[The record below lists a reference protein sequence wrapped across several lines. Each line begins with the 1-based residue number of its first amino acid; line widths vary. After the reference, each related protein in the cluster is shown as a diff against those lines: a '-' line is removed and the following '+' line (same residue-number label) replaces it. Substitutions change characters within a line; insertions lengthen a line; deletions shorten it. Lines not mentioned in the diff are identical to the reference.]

1 MVSHGGIQME
11 ENEVKAVK
19 KSRGVMFFLK
29 IFLVFILLLG
39 ASMAIGVY
47 YVYHRLTTD
56 SQLEKIVSEKIS
68 AATGM
73 DVKFAGIEVS
83 FPNITIKDIRV
94 ATDSPVLKLDAN
106 IALLSVTP
114 DFFAALQGELV
125 LDSINVAS
133 GVTRVELFDSQAA
146 DAEHGTATEKKPLDL
161 STVKLPFRNVGMSD
175 LRFSVKSADS
185 EKPHELVL
193 KNAGISRSMLSS
205 TLPFNIDVDV
215 VSVAAA
221 QVEGRILWPD
231 SISASLK
238 VAAADVAELKKLIP
252 PEYQKQ
258 LTFIKSASTKAEV
271 AYSIKDGSIKVSG
284 AQVVI
289 EPGIKADIGVE
300 VASVSPLNATATF
313 KLSPLQI
320 DMLWPLVKDFV
331 PAEHGLLVKNGSV
344 QAEGTV
350 VLRDASPAAIDV
362 KLVPEKITVSA
373 KALPESIQLER
384 GQILYKNDKIGF
396 SGFSAKMADTQ
407 VQLVSG
413 SLQIEPLGFNG
424 EISADANFD
433 SIWKMVSGYLSDDA
447 KRVTPSGKAAFKGRI
462 VYDKKGPRIDG
473 AFSSDRI
480 TLKEK
485 QSSAQATIEKVKV
498 RLEEVGDAKGKVH
511 VESLEA
517 KGVGA
522 SVKLKGI
529 LTNAADI
536 GLDFSADGNIN
547 IDEFVKF
554 ATSLFK
560 LPVKPDQFKG
570 EVVLAMQVGGKL
582 SDIRPKG
589 RLELKNVFADLSERG
604 FVLAKL
610 NGAATADLDK
620 LVLDKVAAEI
630 LGGKVSISGTLKDF
644 KKPVFDASLGISG
657 ADLGQIRAMV
667 AKNFP
672 EMPKELEISGKSDLT
687 VNVKGTFE
695 KPDVNGEATLKEVRF
710 FHPAVFRP
718 VENISGPIKISNKG
732 LITSGLTAGWGTSKA
747 NVTGELNDW
756 GKLISNFKFVV
767 SPLDA
772 TDAAGFFLKD
782 TGYVFDGKGT
792 GSGAITGPL
801 EKIKVAGVASIPAG
815 LVTAQVA
822 EKGDA
827 FKFPFQKLSA
837 SFSYTESVFSISAA
851 EFDIFSGKVKGSG
864 KVFLASE
871 PIRFEFSSSIENL
884 MTQEFLKQNTKYPN
898 ILTGGVNGSF
908 TGRGNTLGLADLNG
922 DAKLAMPK
930 GTYNSPP
937 FIKQIADK
945 LNAPQLASGPI
956 DNAAGDYKISGG
968 RISSNNVLAKA
979 GEDRVTF
986 VGSIGLDTT
995 LDGEARFQLN
1005 RQTALK
1011 SNILKELIGD
1021 EASVEIPVTVKGSFM
1036 SPSIGIPLD
1045 RMLKEAAERR
1055 AKSAVKKEA
1064 GKVLDRLFGGKKQP
1078 EPQTA
1083 TATAPVAPAPAP
1095 APGTATA
1102 TAQPA
1107 PPSPQKQIENKIKDL
1122 GKDLKNIFRRK

>member
-1 MVSHGGIQME
+1 ME
-11 ENEVKAVK
+11 ENEVKTVK
-19 KSRGVMFFLK
+19 KSRGVMFYLK

-56 SQLEKIVSEKIS
+56 SQLEKIVGEKIS
-68 AATGM
+68 SAISM
-73 DVKFAGIEVS
+73 EVKFAGIEVS

-94 ATDSPVLKLDAN
+94 ATDSPELKLDAN
-106 IALLSVTP
+106 ISLLSVTP

-125 LDSINVAS
+125 LDSVNIAS
-133 GVTRVELFDSQAA
+133 GVTRVEMVSSHAA
-146 DAEHGTATEKKPLDL
+146 SAAPDAGVEKKPLDL
-161 STVKLPFRNVGMSD
+161 STIKLPFRNVGMSN
-175 LRFSVKSADS
+175 LRFSVKTADV
-185 EKPHELVL
+185 EKPHELLL
-193 KNAGISRSMLSS
+193 KNASISRSMLSS

-215 VSVAAA
+215 ISLAAA
-221 QVEGRILWPD
+221 QIEGRIVWPD
-231 SISASLK
+231 SVSASLK
-238 VAAADVAELKKLIP
+238 VSAENIEELKKLIP
-252 PEYQKQ
+252 AEHQKH
-258 LTFIKSASTKAEV
+258 LTFIKSASTQAEV
-271 AYSIKDGSIKVSG
+271 VYNLKNGSIKVSG
-284 AQVVI
+284 AQIIV
-289 EPGIKADIGVE
+289 EPGIKADIGVDI
-300 VASVSPLNATATF
+300 ASVSPLNATATF

-320 DMLWPLVKDFV
+320 DMLWPLVKGFV

-344 QAEGTV
+344 QAEGSV
-350 VLRDASPAAIDV
+350 ALIDAVPAAIDV
-362 KLVPEKITVSA
+362 KIIPEKVTVTA
-373 KALPESIQLER
+373 KALPEPVQLER
-384 GQILYKNDKIGF
+384 GQIIYKDEKIGF
-396 SGFSAKMADTQ
+396 SGFSAKIADSQ
-407 VQLVSG
+407 IQLVSG
-413 SLQIEPLGFNG
+413 SLKIEPIAFSG
-424 EISADANFD
+424 EISADVNFE
-433 SIWKMVSGYLSDDA
+433 SIWKLLSHYLSDDA
-447 KRVTPSGKAAFKGRI
+447 KRVTPSGKASFKGKI
-462 VYDKKGPRIDG
+462 AYDGKGPRIDG
-473 AFSSDRI
+473 AFASDRI

-485 QSSAQATIEKVKV
+485 QTSTQATIEKVKV
-498 RLEEVGDAKGKVH
+498 RLEEVGDAKGKIH

-522 SVKLKGI
+522 LVKLKGV
-529 LTNAADI
+529 LTNATDI
-536 GLDFSADGNIN
+536 GLDFSADGNVN
-547 IDEFVKF
+547 IDEF
-554 ATSLFK
+554 ARLGASLFK
-560 LPVKPDQFKG
+560 LPIKPGQFKG
-570 EVVLAMQVGGKL
+570 EMILAMQVGGKL

-604 FVLAKL
+604 FVLANL
-610 NGAATADLDK
+610 NGAASADLDK

-630 LGGKVSISGTLKDF
+630 LGGKVAISGTLKDF
-644 KKPVFDASLGISG
+644 KKPVVDASLGISG

-667 AKNFP
+667 AKNYP
-672 EMPKELEISGKSDLT
+672 EMPAELEISGKSDLN
-687 VNVKGTFE
+687 VNVRGTVE
-695 KPDVNGEATLKEVRF
+695 KSDVNGEATLKGIRF

-732 LITSGLTAGWGTSKA
+732 LTTSGLTAGWGTSKA
-747 NVTGELNDW
+747 NVTGELTDW
-756 GKLISNFKFVV
+756 GKLVSNFKFIV

-801 EKIKVAGVASIPAG
+801 EKIKVAGVASVPAG

-822 EKGDA
+822 EKGEA

-837 SFSYTESVFSISAA
+837 SFAYTESVFSIPAA
-851 EFDIFSGKVKGSG
+851 EFDIFSGKVKGNG

-871 PIRFEFSSSIENL
+871 PIKFEFNSNIDNL

-898 ILTGGVNGSF
+898 ILTGALNGSF
-908 TGRGNTLGLADLNG
+908 TGRGNTLGLAELNG

-937 FIKQIADK
+937 FLKQIADK
-945 LNAPQLASGPI
+945 LNAPQLASGTI

-986 VGSIGLDTT
+986 VGSVGLDTT

-1021 EASVEIPVTVKGSFM
+1021 EASVEIPVTIKGSFM

-1055 AKSAVKKEA
+1055 AKSTIKKEA

-1078 EPQTA
+1078 AAQTA
-1083 TATAPVAPAPAP
+1083 TASAPVAPAPAP
-1095 APGTATA
+1095 ATASSTV
-1102 TAQPA
+1102 QPA
-1107 PPSPQKQIENKIKDL
+1107 PKPSPQKQIENKIKDL
-1122 GKDLKNIFRRK
+1122 GKDLKNIFRR